1 MGVDVGVCKERV
13 DVDMW
18 DLVWDNCIKWVLVL
32 VLVLVLV
39 IRYSQV

>member
-18 DLVWDNCIKWVLVL
+18 NLVWDNCIKWVLVL
-32 VLVLVLV
+32 VLV